1 MLLKTLITSFFS
13 IILLVACGQKQNPQK
28 VGLVEKEIEYS
39 SDSTTMKGYLV
50 YDGDVQGKRPG
61 ILVVHEWWGNNDYS
75 KNRARML
82 AKLGYIAFAL
92 DIYGN
97 GKVADNPDDAG
108 KYATEVFSD
117 IKKAEA
123 RFIAAYNLLKEQEQT
138 DPEKIG
144 AIGYCFGGSVVLHMA
159 SIGTDLAAVVSF
171 HGGLKPIISAEP
183 KNVKAH
189 ILVCTGGSDPMVP
202 KEDVE
207 KLSKEFNEAGIKYE
221 IVTYPDATHAF
232 TNPASDENGK
242 KFNIPIAY
250 NEKADKESWEKM
262 KEFFKAYL

>member
-1 MLLKTLITSFFS
+1 MMLKALIIS
-13 IILLVACGQKQNPQK
+13 IISMMFLLACNQKQTPQK
-28 VGLVEKEIEYS
+28 VGLVEKEVTYS
-39 SDSTTMKGYLV
+39 TDSTTMKGYLV
-50 YDGDVQGKRPG
+50 YDGDLEGKRPG
-61 ILVVHEWWGNNDYS
+61 VIVVHEWWGNNDYS

-82 AKLGYIAFAL
+82 AKLGYTALAL
-92 DIYGN
+92 DMYGN
-97 GKVADNPDDAG
+97 GKVADNPNDAG
-108 KYATEVFSD
+108 KYATEVFTN
-117 IKKAEA
+117 IKQAEA
-123 RFIAAYNLLKEQEQT
+123 RFMAAYNLLKEQEQT

-171 HGGLKPIISAEP
+171 HGGLKPVISSEP

-207 KLSKEFNEAGIKYE
+207 KLKNEFDKAGVKYE

-262 KEFFKAYL
+262 KEFFKSYL

>member
-1 MLLKTLITSFFS
+1 MMLKALIIS
-13 IILLVACGQKQNPQK
+13 IISMMFLLACNQKQTPQK
-28 VGLVEKEIEYS
+28 VGLVEKEVTYS
-39 SDSTTMKGYLV
+39 ADSTTMKGYLV
-50 YDGDVQGKRPG
+50 YDGDLEGKRPG
-61 ILVVHEWWGNNDYS
+61 VIVVHEWWGNNDYS

-82 AKLGYIAFAL
+82 AKLGYIALAL
-92 DIYGN
+92 DMYGN
-97 GKVADNPDDAG
+97 GKIADNPSDAG
-108 KYATEVFSD
+108 KYATEVFTN
-117 IKKAEA
+117 IKQAEA
-123 RFIAAYNLLKEQEQT
+123 RFMAAYNLLKEQEQT

-171 HGGLKPIISAEP
+171 HGGLQPVISSEP

-207 KLSKEFNEAGIKYE
+207 KLKNEFDKAGVKYE

-262 KEFFKAYL
+262 KEFFKSYL